1 TFSCSILSVFCHIG
15 GLHPPREFHF
25 HHQKAQPTSPSP
37 SPSLANHSRID
48 AAIGTT
54 LFVPS
59 EIKHHARPDQQEL
72 IPGSD
77 RFLQRIAP
85 LAYDLP
91 YRPKQSQIF
100 SQFVRSPVHAILSLH
115 CPSPHRLP
123 RPQARALPHPRLPST
138 RHKAFP
144 KPDAPSSPNSR
155 SWYSSRCVCL
165 VLIFCFY

>member
-15 GLHPPREFHF
+15 GRHPPREFHF

-54 LFVPS
+54 LFAPS

-85 LAYDLP
+85 LAYDLL
-91 YRPKQSQIF
+91 YRQKQSQIF
-100 SQFVRSPVHAILSLH
+100 SQFVRSPAHLSLSH
-115 CPSPHRLP
+115 HSPSHQRLHRHQARGFPHHRLP
-123 RPQARALPHPRLPST
+123 TTHHKSFPNPDTPSLPKS
-138 RHKAFP
+138 KAW
-144 KPDAPSSPNSR
+144 NSA
-155 SWYSSRCVCL
+155 RCVCL
-165 VLIFCFY
+165 ARS